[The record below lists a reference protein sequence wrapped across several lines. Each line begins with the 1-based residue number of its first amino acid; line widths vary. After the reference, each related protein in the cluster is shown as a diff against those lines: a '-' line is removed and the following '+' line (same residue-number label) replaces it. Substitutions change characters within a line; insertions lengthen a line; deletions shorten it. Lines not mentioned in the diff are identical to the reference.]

1 MSIPNSVQQPFSGKN
16 AQTQEKQTYKEWLQ
30 EAYNNGYERWMPWI
44 EDQYLKWFGKGD
56 NKASYATKG
65 SSIPTLLPHRVYGFI
80 ISYLHMILIISLI
93 DSLSK
98 TKVTGV
104 NQIDQLQDDTNNL
117 VGNQLGDKGLLKPVG
132 QFVSKEGV
140 NRAERNGKDENGSY
154 GDFGTLTDVGS
165 KGVNILGSGV
175 AQGAES
181 AKKMTSGGLAGIQG
195 IVSGKQEE

>member
-1 MSIPNSVQQPFSGKN
+1 MSIPNSVQQLFSGGN
-16 AQTQEKQTYKEWLQ
+16 TQSQEKQTYKEWLQ

-56 NKASYATKG
+56 NKVSYATK
-65 SSIPTLLPHRVYGFI
+65 
-80 ISYLHMILIISLI
+80 

-104 NQIDQLQDDTNNL
+104 NQVDQLQDDTNNL
-117 VGNQLGDKGLLKPVG
+117 LGNQLGDKGLLKPVG

-154 GDFGTLTDVGS
+154 GNFGTLTDAGS
-165 KGVNILGSGV
+165 KGINTLGSGV

-181 AKKMTSGGLAGIQG
+181 AKKVTSSGLAGIQG
-195 IVSGKQEE
+195 LVSDKQEE